1 MSQLSLTEGNVRRAL
16 SRFAIP
22 FLGAS
27 LLQFLYGAVDLIVV
41 GQFADQAGIA
51 AVSTGS
57 QVMQAVTNFII
68 GLSTGGT
75 VLVGQYLGARR
86 GEDVNRAIGTLFSL
100 FALIA
105 VVLAAAFALS
115 TNAIVAL
122 MQVPAAAVAP
132 ARQYLFICACG
143 LVFITGYNMVSGVLR
158 GLGDSKR
165 PMYFVLVACII
176 NIVGDLL
183 LVGVFGLGAAGAA
196 LATVAAQGVSLALAL
211 AVLRR
216 RDFPFDFKR
225 RSFRI
230 QGDKA
235 ARILRLGLP
244 VAVQNVLVT
253 LSFLIITAIVNH
265 MDVLAQSAAVGL
277 VERITG
283 FIMLFP
289 IAFQSAISAMT
300 AQNMGAGRPD
310 RARQG
315 LKYGILFCLAAD
327 IAMFVLVQLVPGL
340 AMRLFTPD
348 AEVIYHG
355 VLYLAPTAS
364 TAFWSPLC
372 SPSTVFTAAAAA
384 PASPCSTVWHPP
396 SWYGYRR
403 YFSSA
408 CSPVSLCC
416 TSVWPRRR
424 PPPSRCSSSSS
435 TSAPAGGTTRFW
447 GRRRHDRRSAGLPG
461 RRSGPH
467 FPL

>member
-1 MSQLSLTEGNVRRAL
+1 M
-16 SRFAIP
+16 
-22 FLGAS
+22 
-27 LLQFLYGAVDLIVV
+27 
-41 GQFADQAGIA
+41 
-51 AVSTGS
+51 
-57 QVMQAVTNFII
+57 
-68 GLSTGGT
+68 
-75 VLVGQYLGARR
+75 
-86 GEDVNRAIGTLFSL
+86 
-100 FALIA
+100 
-105 VVLAAAFALS
+105 
-115 TNAIVAL
+115 
-122 MQVPAAAVAP
+122 
-132 ARQYLFICACG
+132 
-143 LVFITGYNMVSGVLR
+143 
-158 GLGDSKR
+158 
-165 PMYFVLVACII
+165 
-176 NIVGDLL
+176 
-183 LVGVFGLGAAGAA
+183 
-196 LATVAAQGVSLALAL
+196 
-211 AVLRR
+211 
-216 RDFPFDFKR
+216 
-225 RSFRI
+225 
-230 QGDKA
+230 
-235 ARILRLGLP
+235 
-244 VAVQNVLVT
+244 LVT

-315 LKYGILFCLAAD
+315 LKYGILFCLVAD

-355 VLYLAPTAS
+355 CSTCAPIAS

-416 TSVWPRRR
+416 TSVWPRAA
-424 PPPSRCSSSSS
+424 
-435 TSAPAGGTTRFW
+435 SAVQVLLQLLYFRTGRW
-447 GRRRHDRRSAGLPG
+447 NHSVLGRRRHDRRSAGLPG